1 MKGKVDILIVDDQA
15 GIRNLLSV
23 VLEEDNYKIA
33 TAANGEEGV
42 RLAADL
48 QPELVLMD
56 IKMPVMDGI
65 EALKRIRSVNKNVKI
80 IIMTAYGEAN
90 AVKNL
95 LKYGCTGYIMKPFD
109 IIKLKQYLY
118 NLLRS
123 EPYKN
128 QAEAVF

>member
-1 MKGKVDILIVDDQA
+1 MTGKVDILIVDDQA

-23 VLEEDNYKIA
+23 VLEEDNYRVA

-65 EALKRIRSVNKNVKI
+65 EALKRIRSFDQNVKI
-80 IIMTAYGEAN
+80 VIMTAYGEAN
-90 AVKNL
+90 AVKSL

-118 NLLRS
+118 NLLSS
-123 EPYKN
+123 ESFKN